1 MFSNIRAFV
10 GGYKTYIVATL
21 MVLVALVH
29 LIAGDTSPQEFLSGN
44 STDLLLLANGLGL
57 AALRAGLAK
66 LRPRDY

>member
-1 MFSNIRAFV
+1 
-10 GGYKTYIVATL
+10 